1 MAESIPASAGDGN
14 GGAEA
19 KFGQALL
26 DQTFQRQPG
35 RAALLLVEGL
45 PSTHLSAVT
54 TRVLRRS
61 DAAALLDDGRLAIL
75 APHLRETSGAADLAA
90 RVLASLRAPA
100 ADAAAVGIA
109 LAPEDGDSLTALFAV
124 AEKALAR
131 ARTYA
136 RGRFAFA
143 DAARDARWRI
153 GPLLAGAIAEAL
165 ADEELRLAFQ
175 PIVRLDNGEVT
186 GAEALL
192 RWRRPGGED
201 WPPSIFI
208 PEAERRGL
216 MEPITAWTFEAACRA
231 LVDLNLPSGNG
242 FRLGVNLSATT
253 LGYGAPDIVGEILAR
268 FGIDPASIMVEI
280 TETMPFIDNPAAVAD
295 VHAIGALGCGIAIDD
310 FGAGHASLAYAVQL
324 PATRIKLDALL
335 IRAAATDRRARAAVT
350 ATVGLARDIGADV
363 VAEGVADDGLAG
375 FLVDAGVELG
385 QGALFGLPAEGPL
398 KLDRLGPAA

>member
-1 MAESIPASAGDGN
+1 MTDSIPAQAGDGN

-19 KFGQALL
+19 IFGQALL
-26 DQTFQRQPG
+26 EQALERRSG

-45 PSTHLSAVT
+45 PSARLATVT
-54 TRVLRRS
+54 ARVLRRS
-61 DAAALLDDGRLAIL
+61 DAAAVLDDGRLAIL
-75 APHLRETSGAADLAA
+75 APHLRETGGAADLAA

-109 LAPEDGDSLTALFAV
+109 LAPEDGGDLTTLIAV

-131 ARTYA
+131 ARTYS
-136 RGRFAFA
+136 RGRFAFS
-143 DAARDARWRI
+143 DAARDSRWRI

-165 ADEELRLAFQ
+165 AEDEFRLAFQ
-175 PIVRLDNGEVT
+175 PIVRLDSGVVT

-192 RWRRPGGED
+192 RWRRSGGEE

-231 LVDLNLPSGNG
+231 LVDLDLPSGSG

-253 LGYGAPDIVGEILAR
+253 LGFGARDIIGETLAR
-268 FGIDPASIMVEI
+268 FDIDPAMIMVEI
-280 TETMPFIDNPAAVAD
+280 TETMPFIENPAAVAD

-363 VAEGVADDGLAG
+363 VAEGVADIALAD
-375 FLVDAGVELG
+375 FLADAGVELG
-385 QGALFGLPAEGPL
+385 QGALYGLAAYGPL
-398 KLDRLGPAA
+398 TLDRQGSAA